1 MNDQPGA
8 GIGNFRVAKP
18 DPMGKAI
25 ALGLSQV
32 LHPDFYHS
40 DFKINSPKPD
50 QRFYNTLKLIRR
62 I

>member
-1 MNDQPGA
+1 MNDQVGA
-8 GIGNFRVAKP
+8 GIVNFRVAKP

-32 LHPDFYHS
+32 SHPEFYHS

-50 QRFYNTLKLIRR
+50 QRFYNIHKLIRR

>member
-1 MNDQPGA
+1 MNDQIGA
-8 GIGNFRVAKP
+8 GIVNFRVAKP

-32 LHPDFYHS
+32 LHPDFYPG

-50 QRFYNTLKLIRR
+50 QRFYNIHELIRR